1 MLIPKLYRKFDC
13 YDEYVPFPCIPLSGT
28 TQMIVDISLTEGHE
42 SHHLGRIYRNAGKDL
57 LSGLC
62 HYPLSDAVLYLSAY
76 SDSLQP
82 APKLSEKFFTA
93 IDPDLITMAFKKM
106 VKEVGVPH
114 LMESSLTWSALMCWL
129 SWRPS
134 SSEMWVHHSSE
145 IQPSYAT
152 RRQ

>member
-1 MLIPKLYRKFDC
+1 MVIPKLYRKFDC

-82 APKLSEKFFTA
+82 APKLPEKFFTA
-93 IDPDLITMAFKKM
+93 K
-106 VKEVGVPH
+106 
-114 LMESSLTWSALMCWL
+114 
-129 SWRPS
+129 
-134 SSEMWVHHSSE
+134 
-145 IQPSYAT
+145 
-152 RRQ
+152 

>member
-1 MLIPKLYRKFDC
+1 
-13 YDEYVPFPCIPLSGT
+13 
-28 TQMIVDISLTEGHE
+28 MIVDISLTEGHE
-42 SHHLGRIYRNAGKDL
+42 SHHLGRIYRSAGKDL

-93 IDPDLITMAFKKM
+93 IDPDLITKAFKKM

-114 LMESSLTWSALMCWL
+114 LMESSLTWSALMC
-129 SWRPS
+129 
-134 SSEMWVHHSSE
+134 
-145 IQPSYAT
+145 
-152 RRQ
+152 

>member
-42 SHHLGRIYRNAGKDL
+42 SHHLGRIYRSAGKDL

-76 SDSLQP
+76 SDSL
-82 APKLSEKFFTA
+82 
-93 IDPDLITMAFKKM
+93 
-106 VKEVGVPH
+106 H
-114 LMESSLTWSALMCWL
+114 LHRDRTEPFLLARETIYSK
-129 SWRPS
+129 RHPPS
-134 SSEMWVHHSSE
+134 GR
-145 IQPSYAT
+145 Y
-152 RRQ
+152 RG